1 MRKPARPIPRGVSP
15 AVDHRCSSHQSA
27 APVTGV
33 TGCFWSSADRSCPA
47 RGPRRRRRQRPVRR
61 PPAAVRCRCGAWRRK
76 GYTPEYEKL
85 APTALKSRE
94 IRKFV
99 GPITSTLSDLPPA
112 STGLLEA
119 ATGRSGTCERER
131 AGRQAPRLSPRRTDQ
146 ANAAFGCSSPG
157 PVIPAPPAWLP
168 RIHPVQANAQLLNS
182 AEH

>member
-1 MRKPARPIPRGVSP
+1 M
-15 AVDHRCSSHQSA
+15 
-27 APVTGV
+27 
-33 TGCFWSSADRSCPA
+33 
-47 RGPRRRRRQRPVRR
+47 RR

-119 ATGRSGTCERER
+119 ATGRSLWVLLTGTSDSSSTC
-131 AGRQAPRLSPRRTDQ
+131 L
-146 ANAAFGCSSPG
+146 AAQDPPSS
-157 PVIPAPPAWLP
+157 
-168 RIHPVQANAQLLNS
+168 
-182 AEH
+182 

>member
-85 APTALKSRE
+85 ARIASKMSRNLE
-94 IRKFV
+94 NSLFRSPQRCLIF
-99 GPITSTLSDLPPA
+99 
-112 STGLLEA
+112 LLHRLA
-119 ATGRSGTCERER
+119 CLRR
-131 AGRQAPRLSPRRTDQ
+131 PRG
-146 ANAAFGCSSPG
+146 A
-157 PVIPAPPAWLP
+157 
-168 RIHPVQANAQLLNS
+168 
-182 AEH
+182 AEHASGSELDAKRLASALAEPIRPTQHLGAPHRGQ